1 MKKKSILFLQ
11 PTFDSLGPRNIRT
24 SNLIPYLKEKFN
36 FVVLCFEVKEK
47 HRFIDDVE
55 IIRLQM
61 NWINRFFLFK
71 GSVGYMPNKMLVT
84 VNKIITYSLR
94 KLMLFDGFLIEKKKI
109 RRAVINRNFDF
120 VLASIKPESMG
131 VIALHLKKKG
141 IVYKDIIFDIG
152 DPLSFNSA
160 NKLCSFREYIYR
172 QVERRMLK
180 KANKIIVTN
189 VHTKKYYSDKLSI
202 NQDKIYVIPQG
213 VDVKL
218 IQEDIAPNFKNN
230 ISMIYAGTFY
240 PKLRDPQEFIKAVND
255 VDRENLTIKLYGNS
269 NLTFKVKK
277 TKVIVE
283 ERINQELLFREYS
296 KSNLVLYFDNA
307 YGIQTSG
314 KIYEVLSLN
323 KPILFIYTNENS
335 PVYLEH
341 KNNQSIFF
349 VKNSYEKLCE
359 CFLNLETILSS
370 MPKNINDKNQYS
382 WSSRADIFI
391 NKIFI
396 NPK

>member
-1 MKKKSILFLQ
+1 
-11 PTFDSLGPRNIRT
+11 
-24 SNLIPYLKEKFN
+24 
-36 FVVLCFEVKEK
+36 
-47 HRFIDDVE
+47 
-55 IIRLQM
+55 
-61 NWINRFFLFK
+61 
-71 GSVGYMPNKMLVT
+71 
-84 VNKIITYSLR
+84 
-94 KLMLFDGFLIEKKKI
+94 
-109 RRAVINRNFDF
+109 
-120 VLASIKPESMG
+120 
-131 VIALHLKKKG
+131 
-141 IVYKDIIFDIG
+141 
-152 DPLSFNSA
+152 
-160 NKLCSFREYIYR
+160 
-172 QVERRMLK
+172 
-180 KANKIIVTN
+180 
-189 VHTKKYYSDKLSI
+189 
-202 NQDKIYVIPQG
+202 
-213 VDVKL
+213 
-218 IQEDIAPNFKNN
+218 
-230 ISMIYAGTFY
+230 MIYAGSFY

-370 MPKNINDKNQYS
+370 MPKILMIKINILGQEPIYL
-382 WSSRADIFI
+382 
-391 NKIFI
+391 
-396 NPK
+396 